1 MLYTMLFL
9 ILVTAWLVCGGENN
23 GQSASAWWQ
32 SLTQADCSC
41 RAHKD
46 AFDLKVTKSPQTK
59 AINVCWEGHITNLK
73 LLCVFINKKK
83 ICYMKLV

>member
-1 MLYTMLFL
+1 MNYSWHTDKQMLYTMLFL

-59 AINVCWEGHITNLK
+59 AIPTKHLK
-73 LLCVFINKKK
+73 FGGKDT
-83 ICYMKLV
+83 